1 MSIIRGTKPF
11 PNSLC
16 KRSASACLRTEPNTR
31 NPFEISTFVVPQPIP
46 VETPVTTTS
55 LLLLFAIALLLRW
68 TLPIFNMY
76 SVHLGPWDVKVY
88 SVLYAVSV
96 ENRPSNHPFCCGE
109 GTRSRGHPRLIAT
122 EHRCFPRPRTQ
133 RDLPL
138 LFRSPGTRSCPGKRS
153 CPATG
158 TGVEEGCRRAR
169 TGYRNP
175 RDVICLH

>member
-1 MSIIRGTKPF
+1 MRGTKPS

-16 KRSASACLRTEPNTR
+16 KRSASTGLRTEPNTR

-55 LLLLFAIALLLRW
+55 LRFAIAFLLRW
-68 TLPIFNMY
+68 ALSIFTVY
-76 SVHLGPWDVKVY
+76 SVHLGRRRVKVY

-96 ENRPSNHPFCCGE
+96 ENRPSNHPFCCRE

-138 LFRSPGTRSCPGKRS
+138 LF
-153 CPATG
+153 
-158 TGVEEGCRRAR
+158 
-169 TGYRNP
+169 
-175 RDVICLH
+175 